1 MKELSVANYQ
11 TTQKESLKAQS
22 LAEWTVSACMNSAVT
37 ILTKP
42 DRITAEELIKARDML
57 DKAILAAVERDALAK
72 VNYKIATMIV
82 DMPDEQ
88 ASEQAAE
95 MPVVPECVEEAV
107 KEPLKEC
114 KECE

>member
-1 MKELSVANYQ
+1 MKALSVENYQ

-22 LAEWTVSACMNSAVT
+22 LAEWSVNACMNSAVT

-57 DKAILAAVERDALAK
+57 DKAILAAVECDALAK

-88 ASEQAAE
+88 APEQAAE
-95 MPVVPECVEEAV
+95 ISVGLYVVEDAGEEPV
-107 KEPLKEC
+107 K
-114 KECE
+114 

>member
-1 MKELSVANYQ
+1 MKALSVENYQ

-22 LAEWTVSACMNSAVT
+22 LAEWSVSACMNSAVT

-57 DKAILAAVERDALAK
+57 DKAILSAVERDALAK

-88 ASEQAAE
+88 APEESDK
-95 MPVVPECVEEAV
+95 MECVEEAGE
-107 KEPLKEC
+107 EPV

>member
-1 MKELSVANYQ
+1 MKALSVENYQ

-22 LAEWTVSACMNSAVT
+22 LAEWSVSACMNSAVT

-57 DKAILAAVERDALAK
+57 DKAILSAVERDALAK

-88 ASEQAAE
+88 APEQK
-95 MPVVPECVEEAV
+95 CVEEAGE
-107 KEPLKEC
+107 EPV

>member
-1 MKELSVANYQ
+1 MKALSVENYQ

-22 LAEWTVSACMNSAVT
+22 LAEWSVSACMNSAVT

-42 DRITAEELIKARDML
+42 DRITAEELIKARDMI
-57 DKAILAAVERDALAK
+57 DKAILSAVERDALAK

-88 ASEQAAE
+88 APEESDKIS
-95 MPVVPECVEEAV
+95 VGPECVEEAGE
-107 KEPLKEC
+107 EPVE
-114 KECE
+114 ECE

>member
-1 MKELSVANYQ
+1 MKALSVENYQ

-22 LAEWTVSACMNSAVT
+22 LAEWSVSACMNSAVT

-57 DKAILAAVERDALAK
+57 DKAILSAVERDALAK

-82 DMPDEQ
+82 DTPDEQ
-88 ASEQAAE
+88 APEQATE
-95 MPVVPECVEEAV
+95 MPVIPECVEEAGE
-107 KEPLKEC
+107 EPV

>member
-1 MKELSVANYQ
+1 MKALSVENYQ

-22 LAEWTVSACMNSAVT
+22 LAEWSVSVCMNSAVT
-37 ILTKP
+37 TLLTKP

-57 DKAILAAVERDALAK
+57 DKAILSAVERDALAK

-88 ASEQAAE
+88 APEQAVK
-95 MPVVPECVEEAV
+95 MTDPECVEEAG
-107 KEPLKEC
+107 KEPV

>member
-1 MKELSVANYQ
+1 MKALSVENYQ

-22 LAEWTVSACMNSAVT
+22 LAEWSVSACMNSAVT

-57 DKAILAAVERDALAK
+57 DKAILSAVERDALAK

-88 ASEQAAE
+88 A
-95 MPVVPECVEEAV
+95 CVEEAGE
-107 KEPLKEC
+107 EPVE
-114 KECE
+114 ECE

>member
-1 MKELSVANYQ
+1 MKALSVENYQ

-22 LAEWTVSACMNSAVT
+22 LAEWSVSACMNSAVT

-57 DKAILAAVERDALAK
+57 DKAILSAVERDALAK

-82 DMPDEQ
+82 DMEESDKI
-88 ASEQAAE
+88 S
-95 MPVVPECVEEAV
+95 VGPECVEEAGE
-107 KEPLKEC
+107 EPVE
-114 KECE
+114 ECE

>member
-1 MKELSVANYQ
+1 MKSLSVEKYK
-11 TTQKESLKAQS
+11 TTQKESLKAQR
-22 LAEWTVSACMNSAVT
+22 LAEWSVNACMNSAVT

-57 DKAILAAVERDALAK
+57 DKAILAAVEGDALAK

-82 DMPDEQ
+82 DK
-88 ASEQAAE
+88 
-95 MPVVPECVEEAV
+95 PE
-107 KEPLKEC
+107 